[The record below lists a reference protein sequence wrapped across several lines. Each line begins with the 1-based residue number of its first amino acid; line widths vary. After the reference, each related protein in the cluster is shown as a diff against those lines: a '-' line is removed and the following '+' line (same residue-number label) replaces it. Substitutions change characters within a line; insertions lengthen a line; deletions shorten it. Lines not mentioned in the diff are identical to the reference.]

1 MKKIQKIKFIKKL
14 VKYRVKKM
22 FSFFKTKK
30 PSPSS
35 SPESDPIPSSTNEF
49 VIVNDPRQ
57 GGSDPNPNQPPY
69 PTQTPYPL
77 YPNFGQHFGNNPAI
91 PPVPPTRPPLKHA
104 DSIHPTTYVHDV
116 PFKLS
121 SELSLGNSDE
131 ITRIQ
136 VDDILSLIT
145 SKMGV
150 TQMDYDFTLERSL
163 LAQHETDTTDSTS
176 DADAP
181 LAEAEEA

>member
-1 MKKIQKIKFIKKL
+1 
-14 VKYRVKKM
+14 M

-30 PSPSS
+30 PSPGSS
-35 SPESDPIPSSTNEF
+35 SPESDPIPSASDFE
-49 VIVNDPRQ
+49 IVNDPRQ
-57 GGSDPNPNQPPY
+57 GSGDPNPNPTPY
-69 PTQTPYPL
+69 PTVYPAM
-77 YPNFGQHFGNNPAI
+77 YPSYPHFGQHFGNPAI
-91 PPVPPTRPPLKHA
+91 PPVPPTRPPLQHT
-104 DSIHPTTYVHDV
+104 DSIHCTNYVHDV

-163 LAQHETDTTDSTS
+163 LQQHETDTTDATDPDTPS
-176 DADAP
+176 P
-181 LAEAEEA
+181 EEEADEE